1 MSGDRTKT
9 SRAPKRWRRCR
20 RAGGVARLAAGLS
33 LAATGFALAS
43 ISTALADP
51 AADHGKPADGQ
62 SADTQAETAAKTF
75 PGSRPAD
82 ASRPNARAR
91 NGRPATLPTTDP
103 AALPW
108 DEIAVFMRQHS
119 PLKWERWDQFDR
131 AYSSRGAGGPG
142 ASRRAEMRQ
151 KLEEGIRDQYAQLK
165 KIESADADEYQLM
178 VRRVELEDKVFG
190 AQAEFRR
197 GAGDAAKQA
206 LATQQIKQHVRALLA
221 LQDEVKLHRLEHRK
235 AELARQSDQVD
246 KQLAVINERI
256 AQGPKE
262 QQVDYLAF
270 QLLRAQPP
278 ALWDGPGPGR
288 LGGGGGQPRRDGAPP
303 DGREPRSG
311 HLPPTTNRSG
321 DEGSKQAEKSPAPA
335 DQR

>member
-1 MSGDRTKT
+1 MSEVPERTPAANGVAIGWAHERRQDQDE
-9 SRAPKRWRRCR
+9 SCPASAAAAPP
-20 RAGGVARLAAGLS
+20 AGGVARLAAGLS

-43 ISTALADP
+43 IPTALADP

-108 DEIAVFMRQHS
+108 DEIAGFMRQHS
-119 PLKWERWDQFDR
+119 PLKWERWEQFDR
-131 AYSSRGAGGPG
+131 AYSSRGAGGP
-142 ASRRAEMRQ
+142 ARSRRAEMRQ

-197 GAGDAAKQA
+197 GVGDAAKQC
-206 LATQQIKQHVRALLA
+206 
-221 LQDEVKLHRLEHRK
+221 
-235 AELARQSDQVD
+235 S
-246 KQLAVINERI
+246 
-256 AQGPKE
+256 
-262 QQVDYLAF
+262 
-270 QLLRAQPP
+270 
-278 ALWDGPGPGR
+278 
-288 LGGGGGQPRRDGAPP
+288 
-303 DGREPRSG
+303 PRS
-311 HLPPTTNRSG
+311 
-321 DEGSKQAEKSPAPA
+321 KSNSTSA
-335 DQR
+335 RYSLCRTR